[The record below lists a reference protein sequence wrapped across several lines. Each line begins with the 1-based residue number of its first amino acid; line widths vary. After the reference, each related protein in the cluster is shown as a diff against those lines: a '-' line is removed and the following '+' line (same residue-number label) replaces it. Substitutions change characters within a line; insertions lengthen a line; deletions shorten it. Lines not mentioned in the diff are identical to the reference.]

1 MKYRSIIRIAAV
13 AAVVALGADAA
24 SAEKVLKLGTVARP
38 GIPMGDAMEKGLI
51 PTAAKASG
59 GALKIEPH
67 YRGSICGE
75 QKCGEQAN
83 QGLLQMWTSSTAN
96 MGNFTTALSIFDL
109 PYLFASLDN
118 ADKIADEW
126 LGDTQC
132 KVAAEDSG
140 HVCFEVFASGGFRHL
155 GNAKRSVH
163 KPSDLKGI
171 KMRVT
176 KSPIE
181 YTLIKTWGAVPV
193 PYDWTQLYQGLQT
206 GVVSGQYVQV
216 PWQHLYK
223 MYEVQKFYT
232 EVGGAWGGNHISMDK
247 GQFDKL
253 SADEQKWVRAAT
265 AEFGNQVRQ
274 ADQAWVKEGTAAIKK
289 EIEEWYVPNDA
300 EMALWRKGAVGAWK
314 DAKGTYDPKL
324 AERALAEQ
332 GLDGFIATLKKAGA
346 L

>member
-1 MKYRSIIRIAAV
+1 
-13 AAVVALGADAA
+13 
-24 SAEKVLKLGTVARP
+24 
-38 GIPMGDAMEKGLI
+38 
-51 PTAAKASG
+51 
-59 GALKIEPH
+59 
-67 YRGSICGE
+67 
-75 QKCGEQAN
+75 
-83 QGLLQMWTSSTAN
+83 MWTSSTAN
-96 MGNFTTALSIFDL
+96 FGNFSTALSIFDL
-109 PYLFASLDN
+109 PYVFSNLDN

-126 LGDTQC
+126 LGDAQC
-132 KVAAEDSG
+132 KVALDDSG
-140 HVCFEVFASGGFRHL
+140 HVCFEVFAAGGFRHL

-163 KPSDLKGI
+163 TPSDLKGI

-181 YTLIKTWGAVPV
+181 YTLIKTWGAIPV

-247 GQFDKL
+247 TQFDAL
-253 SADEQKWVRAAT
+253 SADEQKWVRDAAND
-265 AEFGNQVRQ
+265 FGNMTREL
-274 ADQAWVKEGTAAIKK
+274 DRAWVKDATAAIKK
-289 EIEEWYVPNDA
+289 EIDEWYVPNDA
-300 EMALWRKGAVGAWK
+300 EMALWRTGAVNAWV

-324 AERALAEQ
+324 AERALSEQ
-332 GLDGFIATLKKAGA
+332 GLDDFIATLKKAGA